1 MFEILLGIAMIVL
14 ASKIGPAFA
23 RRVGGGRTETNV
35 HRLVEELDQRVTQNE
50 ERIMELSAATHER
63 LVEAEERL
71 DFTERVLQQERA
83 KGKLGT

>member
-14 ASKIGPAFA
+14 ASKLGPAFA
-23 RRVGGGRTETNV
+23 RRIGGGSTDTNTQ
-35 HRLVEELDQRVTQNE
+35 RLVEELEQRVTQNE
-50 ERIMELSAATHER
+50 ERIMELSSATHER